1 MARLILWN
9 PSGANNTEQGRIK
22 TQFPERKLTHKCK
35 DIGFACIVETLITS
49 ELNISSSFEDIT
61 IKYNV
66 MCSFAQS
73 DDSYAGIAIIVS
85 NAYEMVNKTEL
96 YPGRLLAVQCK

>member
-9 PSGANNTEQGRIK
+9 PSGAVNTEQGRIK
-22 TQFPERKLTHKCK
+22 TQFLERELTQCK
-35 DIGFACIVETLITS
+35 VNDFACIVETHITS
-49 ELNISSSFEDIT
+49 ELNINSSFEDIT

-66 MCSFAQS
+66 IHSFAQS

-85 NAYEMVNKTEL
+85 NAYEMVNKTKL
-96 YPGRLLAVQCK
+96 YPGRLFSVNQK

>member
-22 TQFPERKLTHKCK
+22 AQFLERKLTQCK
-35 DIGFACIVETLITS
+35 DIDFACIVETHISS
-49 ELNISSSFEDIT
+49 ELNIKSGFEDIT

-66 MCSFAQS
+66 IHSFAQS

-85 NAYEMVNKTEL
+85 NAYKIVNKTEL
-96 YPGRLLAVQCK
+96 YPGRLLPVQSK